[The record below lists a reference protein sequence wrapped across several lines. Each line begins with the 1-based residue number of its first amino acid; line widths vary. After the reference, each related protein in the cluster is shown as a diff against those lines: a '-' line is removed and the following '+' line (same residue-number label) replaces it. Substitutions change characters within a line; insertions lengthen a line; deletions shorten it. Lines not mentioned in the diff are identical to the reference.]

1 MQLRENLVC
10 GCTMAFRTNL
20 KKLVLPIS
28 GDGPLIHDG
37 WIVLL
42 IAAVGE
48 IDFINR
54 PLQKYRQHFPRNRNF
69 PHRELSRMRELWQPV
84 GADYNRAAEATR
96 RLFLRATRCQRLPIY

>member
-1 MQLRENLVC
+1 
-10 GCTMAFRTNL
+10 
-20 KKLVLPIS
+20 LPIS

-54 PLQKYRQHFPRNRNF
+54 PLVKIPATFGPAVWFGNETVYA
-69 PHRELSRMRELWQPV
+69 V
-84 GADYNRAAEATR
+84 GHD
-96 RLFLRATRCQRLPIY
+96 